1 MAPDATPDDDLATLS
16 ISPETVCYIIV
27 KARARDAKDAV
38 TDPDP
43 GSDGPDDGMLEVLED
58 HPDDPVDEE
67 LAGAIS
73 ALNEDQQIDLVTIAW
88 LGRGDE
94 DVSTWHALRAEA
106 AASRDVSTARYLM
119 GMPLVGDYLEEGL
132 TRLGYS
138 CADVEFGRL

>member
-1 MAPDATPDDDLATLS
+1 MDPDATPDDDLVTLS
-16 ISPETVCYIIV
+16 ISPETICYIIV
-27 KARARDAKDAV
+27 KARSRDAKDAV

-43 GSDGPDDGMLEVLED
+43 GSDGPDDGMRAVLED

-67 LAGAIS
+67 LAGAIT
-73 ALNEDQQIDLVTIAW
+73 ALNEDQQIDLVTLAW

-94 DVSTWHALRAEA
+94 DISTWDALRAEA
-106 AASRDVSTARYLM
+106 AASREVSTARYLL

-138 CADVEFGRL
+138 CADVELGRL

>member
-27 KARARDAKDAV
+27 KARARHAKDAV

>member
-1 MAPDATPDDDLATLS
+1 MAPDATPDDDLVTLS
-16 ISPETVCYIIV
+16 ISPETICYIIV
-27 KARARDAKDAV
+27 KARSRDAKDAV

-43 GSDGPDDGMLEVLED
+43 GSDGADDGMREVLED

-67 LAGAIS
+67 LAGAIT
-73 ALNEDQQIDLVTIAW
+73 ALNEDQQIDLVTLAW

-94 DVSTWHALRAEA
+94 DISTWDALRAEA
-106 AASRDVSTARYLM
+106 AASREVSTARYLL

-138 CADVEFGRL
+138 CADVELGRL

>member
-1 MAPDATPDDDLATLS
+1 MAPDTTPDDDLVTLS
-16 ISPETVCYIIV
+16 ISPETICYIIV
-27 KARARDAKDAV
+27 KARSRDAKDAV

-43 GSDGPDDGMLEVLED
+43 GSDGADDGMRAVLED

-67 LAGAIS
+67 LAGAIT
-73 ALNEDQQIDLVTIAW
+73 ALNEDQQIDLVTLAW

-94 DVSTWHALRAEA
+94 DISTWDALRAEA
-106 AASRDVSTARYLM
+106 AASREVSTARYLL

-138 CADVEFGRL
+138 CADVELGRL

>member
-1 MAPDATPDDDLATLS
+1 MAPDATPDDDLVTLS
-16 ISPETVCYIIV
+16 ISPETICYIIV
-27 KARARDAKDAV
+27 KARSRDAKDAV

-43 GSDGPDDGMLEVLED
+43 GSDGPDDGMRAVLED

-67 LAGAIS
+67 LAGAIT
-73 ALNEDQQIDLVTIAW
+73 ALNEDQQIDLVTLAW

-94 DVSTWHALRAEA
+94 DISTWDSLRAEA
-106 AASRDVSTARYLM
+106 AASREVSTARYLL

-138 CADVEFGRL
+138 CADVELGGL